1 MSKIIILKKI
11 IYETDQIYI
20 EQDFGIEARLHDLI
34 IVGRNDNDKMVTLE
48 SISEIFSYFI
58 VFYNRVAKIPEKT

>member
-48 SISEIFSYFI
+48 SISEKKDKELPKSLKFSPVLHNF
-58 VFYNRVAKIPEKT
+58 